1 MRARYVARCRT
12 VVSICRT
19 VIIDCRIP
27 RDGATLRALNTARG
41 GPRIVHDAYE
51 AGALQVRLCH
61 IPSLVALARC
71 IPLYLS
77 SSPSVTRPF
86 ARVSDPAPTRST
98 VRSISSSSCFSSSS
112 SSFSYS
118 SSSSLEADL
127 ENCFFISPRSRIRHE
142 PLDIPAIH
150 RREYIGVIEYIGR
163 PYRIFFFFFFSFIR

>member
-1 MRARYVARCRT
+1 M
-12 VVSICRT
+12 
-19 VIIDCRIP
+19 
-27 RDGATLRALNTARG
+27 
-41 GPRIVHDAYE
+41 HDAYE

-71 IPLYLS
+71 IPLYIFLPLRLS
-77 SSPSVTRPF
+77 RGPF

-98 VRSISSSSCFSSSS
+98 VRSISSSSCFSSSTSS

-163 PYRIFFFFFFSFIR
+163 PYRIFFFFFFFIHPLAAFGADSSRKGPHRHAPSLQYSR